1 MVEIDVKE
9 EWIGKN
15 LIELNLR
22 KKHGINVGAI
32 KKSGKVNVNV
42 NPEQVLDVE
51 TSLIVIANVGR
62 LEKLK

>member
-22 KKHGINVGAI
+22 KKHGINVVAI